1 MRFRGIVAVA
11 PMRGQECLSMS
22 YPPNPP
28 YPDTQMREWMQFAH
42 ELADLARP
50 IARRYFRQP
59 LVVENKADASPV
71 TMADR
76 QIEQAM
82 RAAIAARF
90 ADHAVL
96 GEEFGEQGDSALR
109 WVLDPIDGTR
119 SFICGVPLFGTLI
132 ALLDRGRPL
141 LGIIDMPMLDE
152 RWAAGP
158 GSPATWNGAAVRTS
172 PCADLSSAKL
182 FSTAPDLFAG
192 EDARRIAQVESAVAV
207 RRFGGDCYQY
217 GLLASGQIDLVIEA
231 GLQRYDVMALVPIIE
246 SAGGRICG
254 WDGAPL
260 SERFDGRVVAAANET
275 LLAQTLAR
283 LA

>member
-1 MRFRGIVAVA
+1 M
-11 PMRGQECLSMS
+11 
-22 YPPNPP
+22 
-28 YPDTQMREWMQFAH
+28 PDADTPTREWMRFAH

-50 IARRYFRQP
+50 IARQYFRRP
-59 LVVENKADASPV
+59 LAVESKSDASPV
-71 TMADR
+71 TIADR
-76 QIEQAM
+76 RIEQAM
-82 RAAIAARF
+82 RAAIGERF
-90 ADHAVL
+90 PAHAVL
-96 GEEFGEQGDSALR
+96 GEEFGEQGDGALR

-158 GSPATWNGAAVRTS
+158 DHPTTWNGAPARTS
-172 PCADLSSAKL
+172 ACAELSAAKL

-192 EDARRIAQVESAVAV
+192 DDARRIAPVESAVAV

-260 SERFDGRVVAAANET
+260 SERFDGRVVAAANEA